1 MKFNGK
7 IWTISD
13 KDGRKLFGK
22 GPYTLL
28 KFIDETGSL
37 NQAAKKMKM
46 SYSKAF
52 NVIKDCEEGIGKA
65 LLIREIGGAKG
76 GGSELTNEGKKLMEI
91 YEDAE
96 RRFEEFLE
104 TLDYEI

>member
-22 GPYTLL
+22 GPYTLMKL
-28 KFIDETGSL
+28 IDETGSL
-37 NQAAKKMKM
+37 NQAAKRMKM

-52 NVIKDCEEGIGKA
+52 NVIKECEAGVGKD

-76 GGSELTNEGKKLMEI
+76 GGSELTDAGKRLMEI

-96 RRFEEFLE
+96 SKFEEFIK
-104 TLDYEI
+104 TLDYEL